1 MLVVLLTGCGSVH
14 HSFMDKAFVGT
25 VDYKATIVLFDAGTR
40 NGVKYYRP
48 QFHSDCGRT
57 YNPIYQ
63 VDNGSTGCMIRES
76 RIADLQPYNKYLGE
90 ESLKHV
96 DTQLSHEFLEGIE
109 STVQINDDI

>member
-1 MLVVLLTGCGSVH
+1 MKILIVMLVVLLTCCGSVH

-25 VDYKATIVLFDAGTR
+25 VDNKATIVLFDAGTR

-63 VDNGSTGCMIRES
+63 VDNGSTMCLIRDT
-76 RIADLQPYNKYLGE
+76 RITHLKLYNMYMVK
-90 ESLKHV
+90 V
-96 DTQLSHEFLEGIE
+96 IPNA
-109 STVQINDDI
+109 NDSIYER